1 PSFFFL
7 RPLPPPTPPPFPYT
21 TLSDLNPIPPIS
33 FWTVYTHHFQNFR
46 VLPCVCIVRKVIC
59 FFRHTITPCHLSF
72 GVHVLICFASACNQS
87 ICDSMT
93 RTCVYTSHTC
103 Y

>member
-1 PSFFFL
+1 
-7 RPLPPPTPPPFPYT
+7 
-21 TLSDLNPIPPIS
+21 IS

-59 FFRHTITPCHLSF
+59 FFRHTITPWHLSF

-103 Y
+103 YYLPLHSFCKWQWLVLLSLPLPLLFQIYSL